1 MASGAKLRPQI
12 RLTLEPGGK
21 TMDFPRAKT
30 ALQLLHAL
38 GLKEETAL
46 VARNGRLLTPDQ
58 RIMPGDEILVR
69 IVGSR
74 G

>member
-1 MASGAKLRPQI
+1 MNNATSKPQI
-12 RLTLEPGGK
+12 RLTVEPGGK
-21 TMDFPRAKT
+21 VQEFPRVKT

-58 RIMPGDEILVR
+58 RIWPNDDILVR
-69 IVGSR
+69 IVGSK